1 MFVANN
7 IFYFEN
13 DPVMVLGDQY
23 KPDPGGKLEIENVFF
38 QNNLFLKNHWP
49 KNVLIQ
55 PTNNIYT
62 NSFYQVFLEDAGLL
76 DDYQYNVNHTYNYP
90 YPKFFSNIKIGLIEE
105 DSKGLW
111 RGF

>member
-1 MFVANN
+1 MK
-7 IFYFEN
+7 EN
-13 DPVMVLGDQY
+13 FSFLITGNHS
-23 KPDPGGKLEIENVFF
+23 LFTNHIIIVFS
-38 QNNLFLKNHWP
+38 KVWH
-49 KNVLIQ
+49 
-55 PTNNIYT
+55 NIYT